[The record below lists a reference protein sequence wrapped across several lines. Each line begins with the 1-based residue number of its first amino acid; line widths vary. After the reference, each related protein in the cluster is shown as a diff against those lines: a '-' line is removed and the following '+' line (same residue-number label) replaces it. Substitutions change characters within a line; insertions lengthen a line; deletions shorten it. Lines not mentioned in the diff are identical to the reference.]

1 MLTDIKLSEA
11 QLLKIIQSGGFFC
24 KTIENLGK
32 KVLLDLPVPLV
43 KDVLFKLVAKATSSV
58 LDKLKKKEKEE
69 RWCKSKKR
77 VHFDYLKWRY
87 GWYY

>member
-58 LDKLKKKEKEE
+58 LDKLKKK
-69 RWCKSKKR
+69 KKKKGDVR
-77 VHFDYLKWRY
+77 ARKGFTLII
-87 GWYY
+87 